1 MDLQTNVPTLAAA
14 LMARATG
21 LHHSNQYSRGPLVPS
36 FLPAAQ
42 ASLERGV
49 RPEGTSKG
57 TLQLLGSA
65 APASGSCISTVQSSL
80 ERATAPA
87 ASAMIRWPPAAD
99 PDISN
104 LHRMQGHR
112 LNFALTQQFDATH
125 TPTVHE
131 WRRAPSVH
139 ATTWLCCQQIA
150 LNTEPCGICGRVLA
164 NAESETSAQACHG
177 GGAHECAPHSI
188 WSRAGGAVRSRAPTK

>member
-1 MDLQTNVPTLAAA
+1 MDLQTNVPTLAAS

-21 LHHSNQYSRGPLVPS
+21 LHHGNQYSRGGLVPS
-36 FLPAAQ
+36 FLPSAQ

-49 RPEGTSKG
+49 RPEGT
-57 TLQLLGSA
+57 LQLLGSA
-65 APASGSCISTVQSSL
+65 AQASGSCISTVQSSL
-80 ERATAPA
+80 EQATAPA
-87 ASAMIRWPPAAD
+87 ASAMIRWAPAAD

-125 TPTVHE
+125 TPTVRE

-139 ATTWLCCQQIA
+139 ATTWLCCQQIV
-150 LNTEPCGICGRVLA
+150 LNTEPCGICGRVPVSYTHL
-164 NAESETSAQACHG
+164 TL
-177 GGAHECAPHSI
+177 
-188 WSRAGGAVRSRAPTK
+188 PTIPLV